1 MEIKIKM
8 RCYRCNSVLSSNDF
22 CNSCGA
28 DVAVYKKIVRLSNAY
43 YNMGLAKAQ
52 IRDLTGACELLR
64 RSVRLDK
71 KNTNARNLLGL
82 VYFEMGEAVQAF
94 SEWIIS
100 KNFQPD
106 KNIADDYIKRLQSNP
121 VRLDTINQTIKKY
134 NYALNYAKQGS
145 DDLAVI
151 QLKKVLNTNPNL
163 IKGHLL
169 LALLYMKKGDY
180 ERARK
185 PIMKALKID
194 TNNPLAKKY
203 LKEINME
210 TDTKRIDIGKES
222 KKDKIRD
229 YDKEQ
234 TEKELRNGYDVIIPK
249 RHNVYRESNSGM
261 ITVINVVI
269 GLIIGVA
276 MTFFLL
282 VPAKEKTL
290 KDNHNKEV
298 LKLNSQIETLNN
310 DKKELESK
318 ITSLE
323 GEKTDLSGQLDSKGN
338 ENTQILADY
347 DNLINAINYFN
358 AKDYI
363 NCADSLQK
371 ITNNARSEIFTTLYN
386 SIQPEVY
393 NQAAANYYNNGR
405 NELASANTLEA
416 YDKAIEDLTKCFLYN
431 FTSIDYVSAADKL
444 GEAYEKQYTLALG
457 QDVTAAAGYKER
469 ALKNLSSL
477 INDTFAKT
485 EGLDAKATENVQA
498 RIVAIT
504 DK

>member
-1 MEIKIKM
+1 
-8 RCYRCNSVLSSNDF
+8 
-22 CNSCGA
+22 
-28 DVAVYKKIVRLSNAY
+28 
-43 YNMGLAKAQ
+43 
-52 IRDLTGACELLR
+52 
-64 RSVRLDK
+64 
-71 KNTNARNLLGL
+71 
-82 VYFEMGEAVQAF
+82 
-94 SEWIIS
+94 
-100 KNFQPD
+100 
-106 KNIADDYIKRLQSNP
+106 
-121 VRLDTINQTIKKY
+121 
-134 NYALNYAKQGS
+134 
-145 DDLAVI
+145 
-151 QLKKVLNTNPNL
+151 
-163 IKGHLL
+163 
-169 LALLYMKKGDY
+169 
-180 ERARK
+180 
-185 PIMKALKID
+185 MKALKID

-203 LKEINME
+203 LKEINIE
-210 TDTKRIDIGKES
+210 TDTKRIDIGKEI

-249 RHNVYRESNSGM
+249 RRSVYRESNSGM

-282 VPAKEKTL
+282 VPTKEKTL
-290 KDNHNKEV
+290 KDSHNKEV

-310 DKKELESK
+310 GKKELESK
-318 ITSLE
+318 IASLE

-347 DNLINAINYFN
+347 DNLITAINYFN
-358 AKDYI
+358 TKDYI

-371 ITNNARSEIFTTLYN
+371 ITNNARSETFTTLYN

-457 QDVTAAAGYKER
+457 QDVAAAAGYKER
-469 ALKNLSSL
+469 ALKNLASL
-477 INDTFAKT
+477 INETFAKT

>member
-1 MEIKIKM
+1 M
-8 RCYRCNSVLSSNDF
+8 RCYRCNSVLSGNDF

-28 DVAVYKKIVRLSNAY
+28 DVAVYKKIVKLSNAY
-43 YNMGLAKAQ
+43 YNMGLVKAQ

-64 RSVRLDK
+64 RSVRFDK
-71 KNTNARNLLGL
+71 RNINARNLLGL

-100 KNFQPD
+100 KNIQPE

-169 LALLYMKKGDY
+169 LALMYMKKGDY

-185 PIMKALKID
+185 PIMKTLKID

-203 LKEINME
+203 LKEINNE
-210 TDTKRIDIGKES
+210 TDTKRIDIAKENR
-222 KKDKIRD
+222 KEEIRD

-234 TEKELRNGYDVIIPK
+234 TEKELSNGYDVIIPK
-249 RHNVYRESNSGM
+249 RRAAYKESNSGLF
-261 ITVINVVI
+261 TVINVVI
-269 GLIIGVA
+269 GVIIGVA

-282 VPAKEKTL
+282 MPAKEKTL

-298 LKLNSQIETLNN
+298 LKLNTQIDSLNN
-310 DKKELESK
+310 DKKELQGQME
-318 ITSLE
+318 SLE
-323 GEKTDLSGQLDSKGN
+323 SEKTDLSGQLDSKGN
-338 ENTQILADY
+338 ENTQLLADY
-347 DNLINAINYFN
+347 DNLISAVNYYN
-358 AKDYI
+358 SNDYI
-363 NCADSLQK
+363 NCAEYLKK

-386 SIQPEVY
+386 TIQPESY
-393 NQAAANYYNNGR
+393 KQAAANCYNNGR
-405 NELASANTLEA
+405 NELSAATTLEA
-416 YDKAIEDLTKCFLYN
+416 YDKAIEDLSKCFEYD
-431 FTSIDYVSAADKL
+431 FMSIDYVNAADKL

-457 QDVTAAAGYKER
+457 QDITAAASYKEK
-469 ALKNLSSL
+469 ALNRLANL
-477 INDTFAKT
+477 INNVFASK
-485 EGLDAKATENVQA
+485 EGINVKAAENVQA